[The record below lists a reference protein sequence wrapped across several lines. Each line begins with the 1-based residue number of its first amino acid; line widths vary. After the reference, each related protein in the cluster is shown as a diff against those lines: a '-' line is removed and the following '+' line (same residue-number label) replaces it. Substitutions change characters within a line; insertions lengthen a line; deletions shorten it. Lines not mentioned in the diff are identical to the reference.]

1 MATEELYIDEDGNP
15 VSPEELGAYDV
26 VDVREFDSGST
37 WDAIKSIPLRGVAR
51 ASDYIS
57 GGLQAVGDLFGSE
70 TLTGLAEKGRQNTR
84 EFENALNT
92 ATNFEPGGVN
102 ENISQIGGTILSRAP
117 ALLVGGPLGAASV
130 MGGMSGADKY
140 GQFREQGVE
149 PGVAADYS
157 ALAGIK
163 DTALSLAMLNPAFKP
178 GMNMLE
184 AAVRG
189 AAYGVPSGAVGGGL
203 DEAINQAAL
212 DQSTDLERIKGAA
225 KYGGITGGATGA
237 FFGAVTPTG
246 AKPTQSLQV
255 DDLLRGMDQLDQ
267 RVAPQLEQPTLPAI
281 DQPPS
286 TVVDQPALPLTEQP
300 PLAQETIPP
309 PPLQVEPPKP
319 IQLETTQQKTVPDS
333 PLAPAPELV
342 KPPVESA
349 ATPIVEAA
357 KKEVGVI
364 DAAKKLLTS
373 DPEAGF
379 FTPGDLID
387 GAKGLRDKIF
397 SKVSTGAELDK
408 MFDEMG
414 LTKSDKPG
422 QDITPKMSEA
432 ERLLD
437 SKAFGAF
444 NRAALFPRTVAKKD
458 PLFMP
463 IYKAAT
469 EIHSTTFR
477 TANRL
482 NEPLKPYL
490 SLDDARRSKV
500 DAFAEAN
507 RKRAYEGKPVF
518 KSPEEMRV
526 LGFDDEQIAAFQ
538 GLRKGMDLAL
548 DIYGGALK
556 NRLANLPE
564 GEGKLKAFAEI
575 DSLIR
580 SLRDKEYIPFGRFG
594 DKFLRVLDDTNNTEA
609 YFMFENDA
617 QAKQYKK
624 ALLARGSKV
633 EEGRL
638 RQSGSEEFSGIP
650 FNLLLDVSEKLRDVS
665 PGVYDEFQKI
675 IGDMVNLKSKQVKP
689 QSGFSTRFRRAELVP
704 GYSKDFRRVI
714 SDYAV
719 GLAHFDAHSKWSP
732 EMQSALTKIPENSA
746 VREYATKYISD
757 LKKPDP
763 ETVRAFQKLAATYYL
778 SRPSSAATN
787 LSQSFLT
794 TLPEIYNQ
802 LGKSG
807 KGGTL
812 LSSRILANSGGKAL
826 NFFRKGSV
834 SDPALS
840 AALNDEI
847 KSGLLSEQA
856 YRELTR
862 QAEGTTSADLTAK
875 LTTLFR
881 KAETFNRTTAFISG
895 WEVGKRKGLQGD
907 ALKEYAS
914 EFVNTTQ
921 FDQTKAN
928 RPMMAKGWTAPA
940 FTFRLFSGHFL
951 RYLRDGMDDGNWRRL
966 VASPLA
972 GLLIGGLV
980 GVPFAA
986 AVNKVAENFGFD
998 PRGKLKKNSKD
1009 GVLEG
1014 IAYGGVPHVL
1024 GLANLSGSLGTGDI
1038 LPDISSNPVAATAQ
1052 SVLGVPYS
1060 MVGKLGKAYD
1070 QFSRGYPLRGAAQ
1083 LLPEIIKGP
1092 VESLDAGLRGKFIS
1106 GDGTVLVD
1114 KPTPYELGLRS
1125 LGGMP
1130 PRLADAYVDNR
1141 SKYLIQKDIEE
1152 QKGNYNWEIA
1162 KAMVDGGDITELYQK
1177 AIESGSKPNMA
1188 AIRSYMNKMSSAA
1201 GADMEF
1207 VKKLPKTRRA
1217 EAMKRLED

>member
-1 MATEELYIDEDGNP
+1 VLIST
-15 VSPEELGAYDV
+15 
-26 VDVREFDSGST
+26 DSLES
-37 WDAIKSIPLRGVAR
+37 K
-51 ASDYIS
+51 
-57 GGLQAVGDLFGSE
+57 
-70 TLTGLAEKGRQNTR
+70 
-84 EFENALNT
+84 
-92 ATNFEPGGVN
+92 
-102 ENISQIGGTILSRAP
+102 
-117 ALLVGGPLGAASV
+117 
-130 MGGMSGADKY
+130 
-140 GQFREQGVE
+140 GVE

-178 GMNMLE
+178 GMNMLG
-184 AAVRG
+184 AAALG
-189 AAYGVPSGAVGGGL
+189 AAYGVPSGAIGGGL

-237 FFGAVTPTG
+237 VFGAITPTSS
-246 AKPTQSLQV
+246 KPTQSLQV

-267 RVAPQLEQPTLPAI
+267 RVAPQLEQPTTPGLDPA
-281 DQPPS
+281 P
-286 TVVDQPALPLTEQP
+286 LLTEQP
-300 PLAQETIPP
+300 ILPQEAPI
-309 PPLQVEPPKP
+309 PPKP
-319 IQLETTQQKTVPDS
+319 VEVEVPKPIELEAVQQKTVPDS
-333 PLAPAPELV
+333 PLAPAPELI
-342 KPPVESA
+342 KPPVEPSTA
-349 ATPIVEAA
+349 PIVEAA

-379 FTPGDLID
+379 FTPGDLVD
-387 GAKGLRDKIF
+387 GAKGLKDKIF

-422 QDITPKMSEA
+422 QDITPAMSEA

-437 SKAFGAF
+437 SRSLGTIRKAAI
-444 NRAALFPRTVAKKD
+444 FPRTVAKKD
-458 PLFMP
+458 PLFQP
-463 IYKAAT
+463 IYKAGT
-469 EIHSTTFR
+469 EIYSTTFR

-490 SLDDARRSKV
+490 GLDDARRGKV
-500 DAFAEAN
+500 DAFMEAN
-507 RKRAYEGKPVF
+507 RKRAYEGKPIF

-526 LGFDDEQIAAFQ
+526 LGFDDDQIAAFQ
-538 GLRKGMDLAL
+538 GVRKGMDDAL
-548 DIYGGALK
+548 DIYAGALK

-564 GEGKLKAFAEI
+564 GEGKAKAFAEI
-575 DSLIR
+575 DSLVGG
-580 SLRDKEYIPFGRFG
+580 LRNKEYIPFGRFG
-594 DKFLRVLDDTNNTEA
+594 DKFLRVLNDKDNTEA
-609 YFMFENDA
+609 YFMFESDA

-638 RQSGSEEFSGIP
+638 RQSGNEEFSGIP

-665 PGVYDEFQKI
+665 PGVYEEFQKI

-689 QSGFSTRFRRAELVP
+689 QSGFSTKFRRAELVP

-719 GLAHFDAHSKWSP
+719 GLSHFDAHSKWAP
-732 EMQSALTKIPENSA
+732 EMQAALTKIPENSA
-746 VREYATKYISD
+746 VREYANKYVSD

-826 NFFRKGSV
+826 KFFRQGSV
-834 SDPALS
+834 SDPSLT

-875 LTTLFR
+875 LTVLFR

-972 GLLIGGLV
+972 GA
-980 GVPFAA
+980 F
-986 AVNKVAENFGFD
+986 N
-998 PRGKLKKNSKD
+998 RRTSW
-1009 GVLEG
+1009 
-1014 IAYGGVPHVL
+1014 
-1024 GLANLSGSLGTGDI
+1024 
-1038 LPDISSNPVAATAQ
+1038 
-1052 SVLGVPYS
+1052 
-1060 MVGKLGKAYD
+1060 
-1070 QFSRGYPLRGAAQ
+1070 
-1083 LLPEIIKGP
+1083 
-1092 VESLDAGLRGKFIS
+1092 
-1106 GDGTVLVD
+1106 
-1114 KPTPYELGLRS
+1114 RS
-1125 LGGMP
+1125 LCGCC
-1130 PRLADAYVDNR
+1130 
-1141 SKYLIQKDIEE
+1141 
-1152 QKGNYNWEIA
+1152 
-1162 KAMVDGGDITELYQK
+1162 
-1177 AIESGSKPNMA
+1177 
-1188 AIRSYMNKMSSAA
+1188 
-1201 GADMEF
+1201 
-1207 VKKLPKTRRA
+1207 
-1217 EAMKRLED
+1217 